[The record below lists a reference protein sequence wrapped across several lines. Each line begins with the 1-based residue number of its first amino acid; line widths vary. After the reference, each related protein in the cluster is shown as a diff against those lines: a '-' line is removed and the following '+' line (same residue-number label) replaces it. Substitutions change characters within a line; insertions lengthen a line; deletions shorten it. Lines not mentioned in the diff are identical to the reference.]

1 MIHPYHI
8 DLADDEVAADLTSR
22 LDRAVFR
29 QVIEADIANPMAGA
43 KAHAVLVDDRLT
55 EVGKPAFATRM
66 ATTVFLHSLVQGV
79 AAGVT
84 PTEAK
89 LAVYAP
95 GDDLGLLEKQTEAL
109 LDQAFFLHFDGIRYR
124 FSTEPSLAAVVNQE
138 RDLVGRASAKAEI
151 DRRIRTIWKKGA
163 FEPVFFP
170 AEPSDVDDTLGRP
183 KLVVL
188 HYDAVSVS
196 DQTHPLI
203 VRLSERAGTI
213 DGFRTYRNHLVFL
226 AADAGAVDHAVDEA
240 RRYLAISRIIG
251 DPQRYSQYSK
261 DHRKRLKNLSAQTE
275 LTLRIAITR
284 LYRHLFYPDAA
295 AGAKR
300 HYLSRIGLPAQQQGD
315 VNQDQTQMALRILR
329 ELGKVRT
336 ADDKGIPPVYVRQ
349 KAWPANADRVT
360 PLRIQKEFTSRAG
373 LPILLDINIL
383 KETVK
388 LGIKA
393 GQWLYFDP
401 VKQCAYSNESPVSPL
416 VEITD
421 DVELIVPEAA
431 GGIPICGNSKQ
442 GPESTPPIPCPVCGN
457 PQNACTCGGD
467 IPTSPEVLKG
477 EGSPSQAF
485 QRVVDLAQDR
495 KIDSVAVI
503 EIRAAGVGRELS
515 HDLQAMA
522 LAVPQLPKATKRVAV
537 KGTFDLPGGDRMSIE
552 YDGSWDRYRQ
562 ISGTIQKAAKDA
574 DSATGHILLRLTFPS
589 PVDPTGS
596 EFGSIRDTFARIN
609 PGHVEVAATPA
620 P

>member
-1 MIHPYHI
+1 M
-8 DLADDEVAADLTSR
+8 
-22 LDRAVFR
+22 FK

-55 EVGKPAFATRM
+55 RAGKPAFATRM

-89 LAVYAP
+89 LAVFTP
-95 GDDLGLLEKQTEAL
+95 GDDIGLIEKQTQTL

-138 RDLVGRASAKAEI
+138 RDLVGRAAAKAEM

-170 AEPSDVDDTLGRP
+170 AEPSDVDDSLGRP

-188 HYDAVSVS
+188 HYDAVSVT
-196 DQTHPLI
+196 DQAHPLI
-203 VRLSERAGTI
+203 LRLFERAGTV

-240 RRYLAISRIIG
+240 RRYLAISRIVG
-251 DPQRYSQYSK
+251 DPQRFSQYSK
-261 DHRKRLKNLSAQTE
+261 DHRQLLKNMSAQAE
-275 LTLRIAITR
+275 LTLRVAITR
-284 LYRHLFYPDAA
+284 LYRHLFYPDAT

-300 HYLSRIGLPAQQQGD
+300 QYLSRLGLPAQQQGD
-315 VNQDQTQMALRILR
+315 VSQDQTQVALRILR

-349 KAWPANADRVT
+349 KAWPANADRAT
-360 PLRIQKEFTSRAG
+360 PRQVQKEFASRTG
-373 LPILLDINIL
+373 LPILLDINII

-401 VKQCAYSNESPVSPL
+401 AKQCAYSNESPVSPL

-421 DVELIVPEAA
+421 DVELIVPDAA
-431 GGIPICGNSKQ
+431 RDVPICGKQ
-442 GPESTPPIPCPVCGN
+442 DPEPEPVGKCPVCGN
-457 PQNACTCGGD
+457 PQSACSCGED
-467 IPTSPEVLKG
+467 IAPTPGRLKG
-477 EGSPSQAF
+477 EGSPAQAF
-485 QRVVDLAQDR
+485 QRVADLAQDR
-495 KIDSVAVI
+495 KIGNVAAVT
-503 EIRAAGVGRELS
+503 IRAAGAGRELRR
-515 HDLQAMA
+515 DIQAMA
-522 LAVPQLPKATKRVAV
+522 LAVPQLPKGDKHVEV
-537 KGTFDLPGGDRMSIE
+537 KGTFDLPGGDRLALE
-552 YDGSWDRYRQ
+552 FDGSWNRYRQ
-562 ISGTIQKAAKDA
+562 ISDTVQKAAKDA
-574 DSATGHILLRLTFPS
+574 HSGTGHITLRLTFPS
-589 PVDPTGS
+589 PVEPAGS
-596 EFGSIRDTFARIN
+596 EIGSIRDTFARIN
-609 PGHVEVAATPA
+609 PGHVEVVATPT